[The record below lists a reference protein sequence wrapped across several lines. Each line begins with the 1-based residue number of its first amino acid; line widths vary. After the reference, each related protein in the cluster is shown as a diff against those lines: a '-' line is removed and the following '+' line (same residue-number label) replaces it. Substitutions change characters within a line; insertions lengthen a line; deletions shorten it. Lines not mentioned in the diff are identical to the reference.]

1 MNALKHKRL
10 SKLVV
15 MLGLLVMSGCTTD
28 VKDIDKINY
37 ASTIGVDYKDGK
49 YHGYI
54 QFNDF
59 QSVAKT
65 SDTQRSPSKIW
76 VGEGVGD
83 SFEESLFDLYRTSQE
98 RIYWGHVTAIV
109 VSEGAFKQGIGNIYD
124 SFVRYYEFRLTPW
137 VYGTRESIKEILSTG
152 GFFGQSP
159 LSTILHEPTGI
170 YSQTSFIK
178 PIKLHRLIGQ
188 MNEDGFTSCIPTLA
202 VNKKNWVEKK
212 NKEPKL
218 TIDGAIFLKREVY
231 RSYIPI
237 EELIG
242 LRWIQSG
249 SVRAGVSVPSKT
261 EPSVEIVVDN
271 PKTKLKMVK
280 IDDRPQYNIDMKATG
295 YVVSRTNNQ
304 LQGIQQLTQKSTESI
319 EKEIRKS
326 FMAGMKRNTDIYNL
340 EHNLFRYHYQDWKAI
355 TTTEGMLLNENA
367 IRDVHIDLNIEH
379 TSSGKNSTIHRSE

>member
-1 MNALKHKRL
+1 MKALKHKRL
-10 SKLVV
+10 YKLVV
-15 MLGLLVMSGCTTD
+15 MLGLLVETGCATD
-28 VKDIDKINY
+28 VKDIDKLNY

-59 QSVAKT
+59 QTVAKT
-65 SDTQRSPSKIW
+65 TDTQRSAAKIW

-83 SFEESLFDLYRTSQE
+83 SFEESLFDLYRTAQE

-109 VSEGAFKQGIGNIYD
+109 ISEAAFKQGIRNIYD

-137 VYGTRESIKEILSTG
+137 VYGTRESVKDILSTG

-159 LSTILHEPTGI
+159 LSTILHEPTGN
-170 YSQTSFIK
+170 YSQTSYIK

-188 MNEDGFTSCIPTLA
+188 MNENGFTSCIPTLA

-218 TIDGAIFLKREVY
+218 MIDGAIFLKNEVY
-231 RSYIPI
+231 KSYIPL
-237 EELIG
+237 EELTG
-242 LRWIQSG
+242 LRWIQPG
-249 SVRAGVSVPSKT
+249 SLRAGVAVPSKT
-261 EPSVEIVVDN
+261 EPSVQMVVEN

-280 IDDRPQYNIDMKATG
+280 IDDHLQYDMDMKASG
-295 YVVSRTNNQ
+295 YVVSRTNNE
-304 LQGIQQLTQKSTESI
+304 LLGFQQLTQKSTESI

-326 FMAGMKRNTDIYNL
+326 FMEGLKRKTDIYNL
-340 EHNLFRYHYQDWKAI
+340 EHDLFRYHYQEWKAI
-355 TTTEGMLLNENA
+355 PQVEETLLNENE
-367 IRDVHIDLNIEH
+367 IRDIHIHLNIQH
-379 TSSGKNSTIHRSE
+379 TSNGKNSTIHRSE

>member
-1 MNALKHKRL
+1 MKHKRL
-10 SKLVV
+10 CILVV
-15 MLGLLVMSGCTTD
+15 VLGLLVETGCATD

-59 QSVAKT
+59 QTVAKT
-65 SDTQRSPSKIW
+65 TDTQRSSAKIW

-98 RIYWGHVTAIV
+98 IIFWGHVTAILI
-109 VSEGAFKQGIGNIYD
+109 SEAAFKQGIRSIYD

-137 VYGTRESIKEILSTG
+137 VYGTRESVKDILSTG

-159 LSTILHEPTGI
+159 LSTILHEPTGN
-170 YSQTSFIK
+170 YSQTSYIK
-178 PIKLHRLIGQ
+178 PIKLHRLISQ
-188 MNEDGFTSCIPTLA
+188 MNENGFTSCIPTLA

-218 TIDGAIFLKREVY
+218 MIDGAIFLKNEFY
-231 RSYIPI
+231 KSYIPL
-237 EELIG
+237 EELTG
-242 LRWIQSG
+242 LRWIQAG

-261 EPSVEIVVDN
+261 EPSVQIVIEN

-280 IDDRPQYNIDMKATG
+280 IDDQPQYNIDMKASG
-295 YVVSRTNNQ
+295 YVVSRTNNN
-304 LQGIQQLTQKSTESI
+304 LLGLQQLTQKSTEDI
-319 EKEIRKS
+319 VKEIRKT
-326 FMAGMKRNTDIYNL
+326 FMEGLKRKTDIYNL
-340 EHNLFRYHYQDWKAI
+340 EYDLFRYHYQEWKA
-355 TTTEGMLLNENA
+355 TSQVEGTLLNENE
-367 IRDVHIDLNIEH
+367 IRDIHIDLNIKH
-379 TSSGKNSTIHRSE
+379 TGNGKNSTINRSK